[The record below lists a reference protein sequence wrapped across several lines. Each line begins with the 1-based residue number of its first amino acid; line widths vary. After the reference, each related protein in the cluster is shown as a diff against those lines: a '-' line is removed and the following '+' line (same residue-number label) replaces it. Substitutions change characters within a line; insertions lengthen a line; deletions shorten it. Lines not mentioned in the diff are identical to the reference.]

1 MKIFL
6 ENALTFHNDYKA
18 EITIQGI
25 TDQRHKMTWGS
36 VRQ

>member
-1 MKIFL
+1 MKTFS
-6 ENALTFHNDYKA
+6 ENALTFHSDYKA

-25 TDQRHKMTWGS
+25 TDQRRKMTRGS